1 MNDTLDR
8 TFPINAEANYTLVDD
23 TDLNFESFNMDNL
36 NINSDVKDFVQQ
48 NSTFSFYS
56 LIFLILIII
65 MIVILRFFTRKF
77 PINFN
82 SKKERKNTKRMNDAQ
97 CSFIVIYY
105 LIALVFYV
113 YTAANLTVTWQKIT
127 FASYSLVLFILLS
140 VYFSIKVD
148 QHRKYMEVIKVKV
161 DEGAQTQQATGAQ
174 TQQGTGKII
183 KRLRDNIA
191 SKQKTT
197 QGQGSIIKELQ
208 NNMTLERH
216 VLEEKLQD
224 QNTNL
229 KNKLLKNTQKLDS
242 LKNIKRQE
250 RILKTDMAN
259 IQAMKAQQQF
269 KKAKQQ
275 ARKVQ
280 QQAIKN
286 DEQRDSQ
293 QNKF

>member
-8 TFPINAEANYTLVDD
+8 TFPINSEANYTLVDD

-36 NINSDVKDFVQQ
+36 NINSDIKDFVQQ

-82 SKKERKNTKRMNDAQ
+82 SEKERKNTKRMNDAQ

-105 LIALVFYV
+105 IIAFVFYV

-127 FASYSLVLFILLS
+127 FAAYSFALFTLLC
-140 VYFSIKVD
+140 VYFSIKLD
-148 QHRKYMEVIKVKV
+148 QHRKYMKVIKVDDDVANRSKRL
-161 DEGAQTQQATGAQ
+161 Q
-174 TQQGTGKII
+174 TQQGTGNIQ
-183 KRLRDNIA
+183 LRNNITL
-191 SKQKTT
+191 KQQKT
-197 QGQGSIIKELQ
+197 QGQDGIIQNLQKKMNLQREVLEKELQ
-208 NNMTLERH
+208 
-216 VLEEKLQD
+216 K

-242 LKNIKRQE
+242 LNNIKRQE
-250 RILKTDMAN
+250 QILKTDMAN
-259 IQAMKAQQQF
+259 IQAIKARQQFQKAQQQ
-269 KKAKQQ
+269 
-275 ARKVQ
+275 ARKAQ
-280 QQAIKN
+280 KQAIRKAQ
-286 DEQRDSQ
+286 QRDRQ
-293 QNKF
+293 YNKS